1 MTAFR
6 ATDLSAGQI
15 TEYEAA
21 APDPQHLESGW
32 RLEEISTASIAPD
45 APPVVPTVYGGRRR
59 LTKQEFFDLLG
70 NAAVG
75 FLLTAAKSSVEIEAW
90 IKRLDLVTPDPDGT
104 SVDLDDHRTI
114 AGTMQLGQLMFA
126 NGVVPE
132 DWAQG
137 VLNG

>member
-1 MTAFR
+1 MPTFR
-6 ATDLSAGQI
+6 ATDLATGQT
-15 TEYEAA
+15 TEYSAEL
-21 APDPQHLESGW
+21 PKHTHLEPGW
-32 RLEEISTASIAPD
+32 RLEEISVASVAPN
-45 APPVVPTVYGGRRR
+45 APPVVPTMYGGRRR

-70 NAAVG
+70 NNAVG

-104 SVDLDDHRTI
+104 SVDLDDPRTI
-114 AGTMQLGQLMFA
+114 AGTNQLGQFMAA
-126 NGVVPE
+126 NDVVPE

>member
-1 MTAFR
+1 MTTFR
-6 ATDLSAGQI
+6 ATNLETGQA
-15 TEYEAA
+15 TEYDAV
-21 APDPQHLESGW
+21 APEQAHLGEGW
-32 RLEEISTASIAPD
+32 RLEEVSVAAVAPD
-45 APPVVPTVYGGRRR
+45 APPTIPTVYGGRRR

-70 NAAVG
+70 NNAVG

-104 SVDLDDHRTI
+104 SIDLDDPRTI
-114 AGTMQLGQLMFA
+114 AGTNQLGQLMFA

>member
-1 MTAFR
+1 MTTFR
-6 ATDLSAGQI
+6 ATELVTGQT
-15 TEYEAA
+15 TEYVATT
-21 APDPQHLESGW
+21 PDQQHLGAGW
-32 RLEEISTASIAPD
+32 RLEEISVATVAPD
-45 APPVVPTVYGGRRR
+45 APQVVPTVYGGRRR

-70 NAAVG
+70 NNAVG

-104 SVDLDDHRTI
+104 SVDLDDPRTI
-114 AGTMQLGQLMFA
+114 AGTTQLGQLMFA

-132 DWAQG
+132 EWAQG